1 MANVK
6 ISQLP
11 ETNSP
16 ESAGLIPIVQNGT
29 TYSTTPAALKTLVDA
44 GVASFEGRTGAVTLE
59 SADVTGA
66 LGFTPA
72 DSATTIT
79 INGDTQSLA
88 SDRTWTVNAGL
99 EAPTVTI
106 TPAFPATVVQN
117 LYVPGAFKFNGNT
130 YTSTQYVS
138 DIFSD
143 VQSGSAGAYYQ
154 SNRITA
160 LSTNAQ
166 VLGNVNINSFNF
178 DGTLTSLSLPS
189 VIYIGH
195 NGFFGAVTI
204 ASDSF
209 LTTFNM
215 PNLVACGN
223 FNLGGNQI
231 SSFDFSSLEYVSSTF
246 SVTYLASAT
255 PVSFP
260 ELVTV
265 SGAFNVYG
273 FQSDT
278 LSFPNL
284 KYLGYTTNL
293 QPTAG
298 VNPQT
303 LNFNSL
309 EYIAST
315 FDISMSNLTSFSL
328 PNLKYMGNSY
338 AANFYTALDQTS
350 VDNVLVAFA
359 ALDGTAGTTL
369 WNNGSIYI
377 AGSNATPSATGLA
390 AISTLN
396 ARGIAVNYNP

>member
-59 SADVTGA
+59 GADVTGA

-88 SDRTWTVNAGL
+88 ANRTWTINAGL

-106 TPAFPATVVQN
+106 TPAFPSSAVQN
-117 LYVPGAFKFNGNT
+117 LFVPGAFKFNGNT
-130 YTSTQYVS
+130 YTSTQYGS

-143 VQSGSAGAYYQ
+143 IQSGLAGSYYQ
-154 SNRITA
+154 TNKITA
-160 LSTNAQ
+160 FSTNAQ
-166 VLGNVNINSFNF
+166 VLGNININSFNF
-178 DGTLTSLSLPS
+178 DSTLTSLSLPS
-189 VIYIGH
+189 VIYTGQS
-195 NGFFGAVTI
+195 GSLGPVSI
-204 ASDSF
+204 ASDSY

-215 PNLVACGN
+215 PNLVASG
-223 FNLGGNQI
+223 FFSLGGNQL
-231 SSFDFSSLEYVSSTF
+231 SSFDFSSLEYASNSFQITYVST
-246 SVTYLASAT
+246 VALI
-255 PVSFP
+255 SFP
-260 ELVTV
+260 SLINV
-265 SGAFNVYG
+265 GNAFNVYG
-273 FQSDT
+273 FQSDS

-284 KYLGYTTNL
+284 KYIGYTVNI
-293 QPTAG
+293 QVTAG
-298 VNPQT
+298 ANPQT

-309 EYIAST
+309 EHISST

-328 PNLKYMGNSY
+328 PSLKYMGNSSS
-338 AANFYTALDQTS
+338 ASFYTSLDQTS

-369 WNNGSIYI
+369 WNSGSINI
-377 AGSNATPSATGLA
+377 AGSNAAPSATGLA

-396 ARGIAVNYNP
+396 ARGIAVSYNP